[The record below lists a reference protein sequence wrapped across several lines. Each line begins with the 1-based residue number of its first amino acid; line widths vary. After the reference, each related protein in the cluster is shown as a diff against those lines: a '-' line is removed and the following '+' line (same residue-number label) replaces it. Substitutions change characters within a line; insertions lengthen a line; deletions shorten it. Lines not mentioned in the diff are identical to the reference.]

1 MNSTDHKTNNSQASP
16 KMSTEADHGQKLNE
30 LAQAKLQELGM
41 MCQRRH
47 GLQDEMAAV
56 KRRIDE
62 LNSEIQGIGAAFG
75 VIAGQAPEV
84 PQLSRAQ

>member
-1 MNSTDHKTNNSQASP
+1 MNSADHKTNNSQASP
-16 KMSTEADHGQKLNE
+16 KMAPEADHGQKLNE

-41 MCQRRH
+41 MCQRQR

-75 VIAGQAPEV
+75 VIAETAPDV
-84 PQLSRAQ
+84 PQLSRVQ

>member
-1 MNSTDHKTNNSQASP
+1 MNSADHKTNNSQASP
-16 KMSTEADHGQKLNE
+16 KMAPEVDHGQKLNE

-47 GLQDEMAAV
+47 GLQDEMTAV

-75 VIAGQAPEV
+75 AIAEQAP
-84 PQLSRAQ
+84 PTASLSRVQ